1 MDSDLKGTMTTVKVQ
16 SVAFTGIEAVPVEI
30 EVQRSKGLYGKV
42 SIVGLPGGAVRES
55 RDRVRAAIT
64 SSNYDF
70 PRSALVINMA
80 PADLRKE
87 GPSFD
92 LPLALGILACAG
104 VIPGKRFAGCLII
117 GELALDGRVKPTPGV
132 LAAAI
137 LAREQGLER
146 ILVSADCRRE
156 AALVQGLEVIA
167 VQHLRQ
173 AVSLFGQGEYV
184 ALEAWEPHAEEPP
197 SCGLD
202 YSDVIGQE
210 SAKTSMMVAAA
221 GGHNV
226 IMIGPP
232 GSGKTMLA
240 QRLPTI
246 LPPLTREDSL
256 EVSRIHSFTT
266 RGLKRLIIQPP
277 FRAPHHTVSHAGL
290 IGGGAVPG
298 PGEISLA
305 HNGVL
310 FLDEMPEFQR
320 RTLEALRQPLE
331 EGSITISRVR
341 GSATLPA
348 RISLVASMNP
358 CPCGKG
364 LKCECTAYQIAT
376 YLKRISGPLLDRI
389 DLQIEVPAV
398 DPHLLMEER
407 TGMSSATMAR
417 LVADARARQVERSG
431 CLNAHLTQDG
441 IKQYC
446 KMTSSAS
453 DALDERMS
461 RFPLSARGYHRVLKV
476 ARTLADLE
484 ASGIIE
490 SAHMD
495 EAVMYRALDMQKC
508 ND

>member
-1 MDSDLKGTMTTVKVQ
+1 MTTVKVQ

-64 SSNYDF
+64 SSDYAF

-92 LPLALGILACAG
+92 LPLALGILACEG
-104 VIPGKRFAGCLII
+104 VVPGKCFSSCLII
-117 GELALDGRVKPTPGV
+117 GELALDGRVKPTPGI

-137 LAREQGLER
+137 LAREQGFQR
-146 ILVSADCRRE
+146 ILVAWECRRE
-156 AALVQGLEVIA
+156 AELVEGLEVIA
-167 VQHLRQ
+167 VRHLRQ
-173 AVSLFGQGEYV
+173 AVSLFVRGECPEPD
-184 ALEAWEPHAEEPP
+184 AGEPLQEEAP

-202 YSDVIGQE
+202 YSEVIGQE
-210 SAKTSMMVAAA
+210 SAKIAMMVAAA

-240 QRLPTI
+240 RRLPTI
-246 LPPLTREDSL
+246 LPPLGRADSL

-266 RGLKRLIIQPP
+266 RGLKRLIVQPP
-277 FRAPHHTVSHAGL
+277 FRAPHHTVSYAGL

-305 HNGVL
+305 HKGVL

-331 EGSITISRVR
+331 EGSITISRIR
-341 GSATLPA
+341 GTATLPA
-348 RISLVASMNP
+348 LICLVASMNP

-364 LKCECTAYQIAT
+364 RKCNCTPNQIAA
-376 YLKRISGPLLDRI
+376 YLKRISGPLMDRI

-407 TGMSSATMAR
+407 TGMDSAVMALR
-417 LVADARARQVERSG
+417 VAEARARQEKRTG
-431 CLNAHLTQDG
+431 GLNAHLTQEE
-441 IKQYC
+441 IKRYC
-446 KMTSSAS
+446 KLTPGAS
-453 DALDERMS
+453 DALDQRMS

-484 ASGIIE
+484 DASMIR
-490 SAHMD
+490 SAHVD
-495 EAVMYRALDMQKC
+495 EAVMYRALDLQRMH
-508 ND
+508 